1 MTRTCWV
8 MTIVLIA
15 LLAATS
21 ANAQTGSQRIADLLK
36 ANQRISVIDEAG
48 REIDGRVDG
57 IGHDSFGLMIDGR
70 RIDMRFD
77 DVVRIDHPKDG
88 LGNGAWIGFAVGA
101 GSTLLSL
108 ALNPVCKGVE
118 GPCSRP
124 SFGMSAWA
132 IAGTGAAGAGVGAAI
147 DALIRREPTIYTRGA
162 RPRAIVD
169 VAPAVGRGMRGAVV
183 SVSW

>member
-1 MTRTCWV
+1 MTRTCGV

-88 LGNGAWIGFAVGA
+88 LGNGAWRGRARG
-101 GSTLLSL
+101 
-108 ALNPVCKGVE
+108 
-118 GPCSRP
+118 
-124 SFGMSAWA
+124 
-132 IAGTGAAGAGVGAAI
+132 
-147 DALIRREPTIYTRGA
+147 RRSE
-162 RPRAIVD
+162 
-169 VAPAVGRGMRGAVV
+169 
-183 SVSW
+183 